1 MKKENIVKEKQENIV
16 NRRHHF
22 PPHTEHSRFR
32 DVVLLGGWDENVRIP
47 FFRKNSFS
55 FSWEK
60 NMDKMEELSFCRI
73 KTKLYDIFR
82 ENIVPTQV
90 KARIFAFL
98 AFCSLSLLYVL

>member
-47 FFRKNSFS
+47 FFAKIHSRFR
-55 FSWEK
+55 EK

-73 KTKLYDIFR
+73 KTKLYDIFG

-90 KARIFAFL
+90 KARIFSFL